1 MGVPKLIEN
10 IEQLKYDFFFNNKK
24 ISTVMYEQ

>member
-1 MGVPKLIEN
+1 MGVTKLIEN

-24 ISTVMYEQ
+24 ISTGQLNC